1 MAFSRQ
7 EWWSAFPFPSSVD
20 HILLK
25 SPPLPIHLG
34 NWACTAWLIISL
46 SYTRLWSMWLFWW
59 VSSDFC
65 FHSGGHEIPGLAS
78 SGRFYLYAFVTLPGL
93 GEFFSRDLLCPQ
105 LSPLWSPELYV
116 LEFLLCG
123 LHTSFCCVGV
133 TTMGGLVGVTDPLV
147 RLVPGLAFCRSCWLI
162 VTRAE

>member
-1 MAFSRQ
+1 MWDFYFKKEREPGRGRLVTVSEDQRHKCPQ
-7 EWWSAFPFPSSVD
+7 PFKQLFPA
-20 HILLK
+20 LL
-25 SPPLPIHLG
+25 
-34 NWACTAWLIISL
+34 ASL
-46 SYTRLWSMWLFWW
+46 QAARHELKLYRKGFC
-59 VSSDFC
+59 SSDFC